1 MEMAM
6 VRRRVTERDD
16 NGKNKGRS
24 ICPNNNP
31 MAYVEN
37 NCSTSCLDRV
47 TCVTSTAAAGT
58 SLSPTLGFF
67 STFFTYFA
75 FLSGTASINKNVY
88 NLHKKSDIY
97 NAKAELRDAEAK
109 LRDAEAKL
117 RDAEAKLDRAKAE
130 LRDAKAEL
138 RDAEAKLDRAR
149 TEDQIEEANSS
160 ITSAKQGVVRAKK
173 SLDGL
178 LKAFD
183 RGVDVDSEDAANV
196 ISSEKKL
203 LRDIDTLRRKLVD
216 QGDYTPPNE
225 VV

>member
-117 RDAEAKLDRAKAE
+117 DRAKAE

-196 ISSEKKL
+196 ISSEKNYYV
-203 LRDIDTLRRKLVD
+203 TLIL
-216 QGDYTPPNE
+216 
-225 VV
+225 